1 MNLFVYFAV
10 IYHLFPLVFFFQIE
24 RIPRLNKIVLFS
36 FFLITS
42 SFLADVI
49 GLSLAES
56 GINTTLCSIVYQ
68 IAEQFLSILLIS
80 SVACISKK
88 KEKVI
93 VSFVSLLS
101 ISQILYCNFNEF
113 LFQSD
118 YLNLVS
124 GVFICLYAMLVLF
137 KLIYKTTNDSLKID
151 LNIWPVVAIFF
162 YTSTMLIPQM
172 IINIDD
178 TVEFPIIFHEVRIG
192 VIFGSN
198 IIRDSLFAFF
208 FLQAKKNEL

>member
-1 MNLFVYFAV
+1 LY
-10 IYHLFPLVFFFQIE
+10 
-24 RIPRLNKIVLFS
+24 S